1 MKSILVLVL
10 SLVSFPVFAGVTAYS
25 GDAGEKM
32 FLEAAPALGKDAY
45 LIKFEGVDSPWN
57 DKVILVKRKIDSR
70 QDERFSFDYDL
81 ELSSGIQ
88 KKNYEILT
96 QAGFE
101 LIEGSRVKKVELHY
115 QGTKARVAS
124 VKLNQDRKLTDA
136 SQKVD
141 LVAAHKKAPFKP
153 DVD

>member
-1 MKSILVLVL
+1 MKSLLALVFCLATV
-10 SLVSFPVFAGVTAYS
+10 PAFAGVAAYS
-25 GDAGEKM
+25 GDSGEKL
-32 FLEAAPALGKDAY
+32 FLESAPALGKEAY
-45 LIKFEGVDSPWN
+45 LLKFEGVDSPWN
-57 DKVILVKRKIDSR
+57 NKVILVKRKVDSR

-81 ELSSGIQ
+81 ELSSGVQ
-88 KKNYEILT
+88 KKNYEIVT

-101 LIEGSRVKKVELHY
+101 LIEGSRVKKIELHF
-115 QGTKARVAS
+115 QGTTKKVNS